1 MDTTT
6 LTAAT
11 ITDEQIRNL
20 CVRAG
25 EHGDLDMVRICRRA
39 LNGSK
44 AAMTECA
51 KVLNE
56 TAAMMGDE

>member
-25 EHGDLDMVRICRRA
+25 EHGDMDI
-39 LNGSK
+39 NGSK
-44 AAMTECA
+44 AAKTKCA
-51 KVLNE
+51 KVLND
-56 TAAMMGDE
+56 AATMNDE

>member
-25 EHGDLDMVRICRRA
+25 EHGDLDMVRVCRKA
-39 LNGSK
+39 LDGSK
-44 AAMTECA
+44 VMRTKCA
-51 KVLNE
+51 KVINDA
-56 TAAMMGDE
+56 AAMDDSE